1 MTVDV
6 SKIIAW
12 YDVRKGETLNL
23 TNEQAF
29 KMAAKYGELTE
40 PKSDFSIAED
50 VTDWLED
57 NGFLHMD
64 DAPKFGDILIVEEGM
79 FIGIVGNTDC
89 EIFFSNSTQIVSH
102 FESDVFHET
111 DHIIVYRYSGEV
123 SLPNPSVKDIARIK
137 FEEESLEA

>member
-12 YDVRKGETLNL
+12 YDVRKRETLNL

-40 PKSDFSIAED
+40 PKSDFRIAED

-79 FIGIVGNTDC
+79 FIGIVGNTDG
-89 EIFFSNSTQIVSH
+89 EIFFSNGTQIVSH

-111 DHIIVYRYSGEV
+111 DHNIVYRYSGEV

>member
-12 YDVRKGETLNL
+12 YDVRKGATLNL

-64 DAPKFGDILIVEEGM
+64 DAPKFWGM
-79 FIGIVGNTDC
+79 FIGIFGNTDG
-89 EIFFSNSTQIVSH
+89 EIFFSNGTQNVSH

>member
-12 YDVRKGETLNL
+12 YDVRKGGTLNL

-29 KMAAKYGELTE
+29 KMAAKYGKLTE
-40 PKSDFSIAED
+40 PKSDFSIVED

-79 FIGIVGNTDC
+79 FIGIVGNTDG
-89 EIFFSNSTQIVSH
+89 EIFFSNGTQIVSY

>member
-12 YDVRKGETLNL
+12 YAVRKGETLNL
-23 TNEQAF
+23 TNEQAL

-50 VTDWLED
+50 VTDWLEG

-79 FIGIVGNTDC
+79 FIGIVGNTDG
-89 EIFFSNSTQIVSH
+89 EIFFSNGTQIVSH
-102 FESDVFHET
+102 FESDTFHET